1 MHFKIDPEALDD
13 EQWAQHFQDWV
24 YVERIRREA
33 QEAMLEKTFRKVLVE
48 VVNAAFGD
56 KN

>member
-1 MHFKIDPEALDD
+1 VHFNLDPEALDD
-13 EQWAQHFQDWV
+13 QQWAQRFQEWV

>member
-1 MHFKIDPEALDD
+1 MHFNLDPEALDD
-13 EQWAQHFQDWV
+13 QQWAQRFQEWV